1 MPHRIFA
8 IRAQCLGD
16 SELASQL
23 LWSLA
28 AHVPAHNFGFAL
40 VVNVIQDTP
49 KTAPTANFRLQFRPR
64 FQ

>member
-16 SELASQL
+16 SELAGQL

-40 VVNVIQDTP
+40 I
-49 KTAPTANFRLQFRPR
+49 
-64 FQ
+64 

>member
-40 VVNVIQDTP
+40 VVNVVQDTP
-49 KTAPTANFRLQFRPR
+49 KTTPSANLRLHFRPH